1 MQGKSIR
8 LQIVDVNGS
17 EYYRNLL
24 KFNYRNANGILLIY
38 DISNKNTFRNLSK
51 WFNHIDTNANEQTK
65 ICKVLVGNK
74 IDISEREVTEEE
86 GKKFADDY
94 GLPYF
99 EMSAKDNINVWP
111 VFEFIT
117 NKILRYELNK
127 ID

>member
-1 MQGKSIR
+1 M
-8 LQIVDVNGS
+8 
-17 EYYRNLL
+17 
-24 KFNYRNANGILLIY
+24 IY
-38 DISNKNTFRNLSK
+38 DISNKTSFINLYK
-51 WFNHIDTNANEQTK
+51 WFDQIDLNANEQTK

-86 GKKFADDY
+86 GKKFADNNNM
-94 GLPYF
+94 PYF
-99 EMSAKDNINVWP
+99 EMSAKDNTNVGP

>member
-1 MQGKSIR
+1 MQGKSIK

-17 EYYRNLL
+17 EHYRNLL
-24 KFNYRNANGILLIY
+24 KFNYKNANGILLIY
-38 DISNKNTFRNLSK
+38 DITKKNSFRNLYK
-51 WFNHIDTNANEQTK
+51 WFDQIDLNANEQTK

-86 GKKFADDY
+86 GKKYADDNKM
-94 GLPYF
+94 PYF
-99 EMSAKDNINVWP
+99 EMSAKDNINVGP